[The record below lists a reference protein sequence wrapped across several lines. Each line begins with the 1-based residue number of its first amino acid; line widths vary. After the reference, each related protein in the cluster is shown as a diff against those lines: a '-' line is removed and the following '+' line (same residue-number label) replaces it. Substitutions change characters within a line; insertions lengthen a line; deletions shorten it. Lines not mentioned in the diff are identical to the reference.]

1 MIDKLDRETLGKLVR
16 QTWIEWAKE
25 QPNPKPS
32 WLVEWDNLSEPD
44 QEVDRRI
51 GEAVA
56 MYVAKESEQSELAM
70 MIISSLQDLVKDFC
84 TYTTKYH
91 KFWQDQLA
99 ERQALIDRANR
110 LLD

>member
-1 MIDKLDRETLGKLVR
+1 MDREALGKIVR
-16 QTWIEWAKE
+16 ATWIEWAKE

-32 WLVEWDNLSEPD
+32 WLVEWDGLGEPD
-44 QEVDRRI
+44 KEVDRRI
-51 GEAVA
+51 GEAIV
-56 MYVAKESEQSELAM
+56 MYVAKETEHSDLAM
-70 MIISSLQDLVKDFC
+70 EIIGSLQDLVKDFSV
-84 TYTTKYH
+84 YTTKYH